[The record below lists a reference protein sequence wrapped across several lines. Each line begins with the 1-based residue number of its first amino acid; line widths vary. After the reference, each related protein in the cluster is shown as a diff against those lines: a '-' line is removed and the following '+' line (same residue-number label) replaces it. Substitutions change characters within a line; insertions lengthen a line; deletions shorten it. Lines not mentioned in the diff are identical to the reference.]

1 MTAPQV
7 LCRHPDIIRF
17 EREIRNINDW
27 EFAGI
32 FTSQGEL
39 LHRYSGRYNG
49 TLHVEIPDADRL
61 DSQHQILTHNHPS
74 DTSFSL
80 PDLKTASR
88 FDLAEVRVVGKTGVF
103 SMKPFQNGWPYPGTI
118 ERRYQEINSNPEFG
132 SRVIGIEYST
142 EFLAQTKHPYKD
154 LLRIRSDLLCHQL
167 AESFGL
173 IYEGARW
180 ETTV

>member
-1 MTAPQV
+1 
-7 LCRHPDIIRF
+7 
-17 EREIRNINDW
+17 
-27 EFAGI
+27 
-32 FTSQGEL
+32 
-39 LHRYSGRYNG
+39 
-49 TLHVEIPDADRL
+49 
-61 DSQHQILTHNHPS
+61 
-74 DTSFSL
+74 
-80 PDLKTASR
+80 
-88 FDLAEVRVVGKTGVF
+88 
-103 SMKPFQNGWPYPGTI
+103 MKPFQNGWPYPGTI